1 MSAIRVAMILPGLGY
16 VQRGAETAFI
26 EVGRALAKYSDIEIE
41 CFGSGD
47 SIPNGLPIHNV
58 GCVRREK
65 FEKWVNVPCFRNEYQ
80 YEEFTFAWNL
90 RQKKQFR
97 PEKFDVTISCTYPH
111 VNWFLQKTRKND
123 GPLNIFVTQNGDW
136 MCHSGSREFKYFG
149 CDGLVTINPEYYARN
164 KSRYQTALIPNGVDP
179 TVFDLSSVMTKE
191 CIPEDLRLT
200 HEGPTILMVSALIAS
215 KRVDDG
221 IRSVAHVPGATL
233 VVAGDGPEREK
244 LAALA
249 TELLPGRHRFLGSV
263 SAQKMPYIYAQ
274 ADAFLHMSQIEPFG
288 ICYLEAASAGLP
300 IVTHNGDTQRWILGS
315 TALFNHS
322 SDHEGI
328 ASKLRRVLEPVAGR
342 ELSEAC
348 RERVLK
354 EWTWEVQAR
363 RYRDFIY
370 DVMKTNGREV
380 PWRVDV
386 DLPEVC
392 RTPVEVEE
400 RELTC
405 VLGFD

>member
-1 MSAIRVAMILPGLGY
+1 MILPGLGR

-26 EVGRALAKYSDIEIE
+26 EVGRALSKYSDIEIE

-47 SIPNGLPIHNV
+47 TLSNGLPLHNV

-65 FEKWVNVPCFRNEYQ
+65 FENWVNVPCFRNEYQ

-90 RQKKQFR
+90 RHKKLFR

-111 VNWFLQKTRKND
+111 VNWYLQKTRKDD

-136 MCHSGSREFKYFG
+136 MCHSGSREYKYFG
-149 CDGLVTINPEYYARN
+149 CDGLVCINPEYYERN
-164 KSRYQTALIPNGVDP
+164 RQRYQTALIPNGVDP
-179 TVFDLSSVMTKE
+179 TVFDLSSVMTADT
-191 CIPEDLRLT
+191 IPQELRLS
-200 HEGPTILMVSALIAS
+200 HDGPVILMVSALIAS
-215 KRVDDG
+215 KRVDDA

-244 LAALA
+244 LSTLA
-249 TELLPGRHRFLGSV
+249 QELIPGRHQFLGSIP
-263 SAQKMPYIYAQ
+263 AQKMPYIYAQ
-274 ADAFLHMSQIEPFG
+274 ADIFLHMSQIEPFG

-300 IVTHNGDTQRWILGS
+300 IATHNGATQKWILGD
-315 TALFNHS
+315 TALFNNS

-328 ASKLRRVLEPVAGR
+328 ARQLKKVLDPAAGRVLG
-342 ELSEAC
+342 EAC
-348 RERVLK
+348 QERVLK
-354 EWTWEVQAR
+354 EWTWEVQGA
-363 RYRDFIY
+363 RYRDFIF
-370 DVMKTNGREV
+370 DVMKENGREV
-380 PWRVDV
+380 PWRAEV

-392 RTPVEVEE
+392 RQPVEVED
-400 RELTC
+400 REYSC